1 VAEESKENRL
11 LNASIYLKNAILEL
25 KAIPCECG
33 EEYCDRC
40 CLVDDVVSVRTD
52 IDDKLNEILKM

>member
-1 VAEESKENRL
+1 MEVGKGQRL
-11 LNASIYLKNAILEL
+11 LNAGLYLRNAILEL

-40 CLVDDVVSVRTD
+40 CLVDDVTNLQKD
-52 IDDKLNEILKM
+52 IDKKLQKIIEP